1 MPGHTSAVDEKEL
14 LRRGIA
20 LFGERVHGVPDGT
33 WRWPTPCEGWDV
45 RTLVHH
51 IVEECRWVPPL
62 LAGSTIAEVGDRLT
76 GDLLGD
82 DPVAA
87 WDAASAEA
95 LSAAEA
101 VDPTAI
107 VHLSFGDVPAR
118 EYLHQLAAD
127 HLVHGWDLAR
137 ATCQDEAVDAAAADG
152 VLAWFAD
159 REDLYRAAGVIG
171 AASAVPDRAGPT
183 EELVARF
190 GRNPS
195 PDATLAAVAR
205 FNVAFSAQDLDAIA
219 AACTGDCLFVDTS
232 PPDGLPHEGPD
243 AVADAFRGVFASPG
257 ATFETEEGF
266 VAGDRAVFCWR
277 YSWDGGHVRGVDVFR
292 VRDGKVAEKLSY
304 VKG

>member
-1 MPGHTSAVDEKEL
+1 MPGHTSPVDAKEL
-14 LRRGIA
+14 LRRGVA
-20 LFGERVHGVPDGT
+20 VFGDRVHGVPDGA

-45 RTLVHH
+45 RALVHH
-51 IVEECRWVPPL
+51 LVEECRWVPPL
-62 LAGSTIAEVGDRLT
+62 LAGSTIAEVGDRFE
-76 GDLLGD
+76 GDLLGE

-87 WDAASAEA
+87 WDEASAEA
-95 LSAAEA
+95 LAAAEA
-101 VDPTAI
+101 VDPRTI

-137 ATCQDEAVDAAAADG
+137 ATGQAEDVDAAAVDG

-159 REDLYRAAGVIG
+159 REDLYRAAGAIG
-171 AASAVPDRAGPT
+171 PAVAVDAGADPT

-190 GRNPS
+190 GRDPS

-205 FNVAFSAQDLDAIA
+205 FNLAFSARDLDAIA
-219 AACTGDCLFVDTS
+219 AACTDDCVFVDTT
-232 PPDGLPHEGPD
+232 PPDGLPHEGPR
-243 AVADAFRGVFASPG
+243 AVAAAFGGVFGSPG

-266 VAGDRAVFCWR
+266 VAGDRAVFRWR
-277 YSWDGGHVRGVDVFR
+277 YGWDGGHVRGVDVFR
-292 VRDGKVAEKLSY
+292 VRDGRVAEKLSY